1 MRYLTYILF
10 GFGGLI
16 ALAALAVVFLG
27 DDEPAAVVPQG
38 DANSEIIVDLGSEA
52 ATGGEGKTLL
62 IRLSVLL
69 QAMKLWLLSAPIRI
83 GRIWPLIWPR

>member
-27 DDEPAAVVPQG
+27 DDEPAAVAPQG
-38 DANSEIIVDLGSEA
+38 DANSEIIADLGSESA
-52 ATGGEGKTLL
+52 KVVREKTP
-62 IRLSVLL
+62 
-69 QAMKLWLLSAPIRI
+69 PIR
-83 GRIWPLIWPR
+83 RP